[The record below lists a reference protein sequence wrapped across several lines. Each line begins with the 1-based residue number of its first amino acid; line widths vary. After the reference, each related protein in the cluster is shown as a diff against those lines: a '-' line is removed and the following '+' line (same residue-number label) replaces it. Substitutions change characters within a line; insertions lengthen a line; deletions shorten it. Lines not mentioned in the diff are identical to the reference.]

1 MWRFQTKKK
10 EENKL
15 NLNKVG
21 DQKMTKVV
29 GVECVSPKTSKKKE
43 QNKEEKSRKNKVK
56 WNENTN

>member
-43 QNKEEKSRKNKVK
+43 KEGKTQNND
-56 WNENTN
+56 NGP